1 MYDSLDIQDIDS
13 FTFTSNLIDIRDK
26 YQYLLGHLPNAKNI
40 PYTYL
45 VMMPENYLKKEETYY
60 IYCSHGEKSRKICS
74 HLQELGYHVVD
85 LIGGYEAYLDR
96 KK

>member
-1 MYDSLDIQDIDS
+1 MYDSLDIQDIDL
-13 FTFTSNLIDIRDK
+13 FTFTNHLIDIRDK
-26 YQYLLGHLPNAKNI
+26 YQYLLGHLPNAQNI

-74 HLQELGYHVVD
+74 HLQELGYQVVD
-85 LIGGYEAYLDR
+85 LIGGYEAYL
-96 KK
+96 KKNE